1 MSGGGHMSRPSAQ
14 EIAATKQK
22 PPTPSHEHQM
32 HMPAAAPAETSKED
46 IEKTPGS
53 VIVPCR
59 ARGMPMDHNFKTAY
73 FVIPENVKHGE
84 ELICSYFACRNAG
97 IKFRYCSHCKVPVA
111 KRNFRKRHKHGG
123 EDIPRGAGDD
133 SGGEEEPPVKKG
145 IPAHIM
151 ADQNHDGMEA
161 DALSSQ
167 SADSNPQE
175 KSDLGVRQGLVQSS
189 MRSFEKK
196 KKPAVAEAPEES
208 AAGTK
213 ISTDRKDR
221 WAALLSKRPATK
233 DGDSM
238 SAWLMEVLAVSD
250 LDTPLKSEDGA
261 TALPGAEAVPPAPAS
276 AVKEEEDKKEPA
288 APPASD
294 KKKVVSPFKGGI
306 VKKKRPAAE
315 AIHKETKPTGTEP
328 VTGSF
333 AEWKERKKAKKQAKM
348 NPTQEAEV

>member
-1 MSGGGHMSRPSAQ
+1 M
-14 EIAATKQK
+14 
-22 PPTPSHEHQM
+22 
-32 HMPAAAPAETSKED
+32 
-46 IEKTPGS
+46 
-53 VIVPCR
+53 
-59 ARGMPMDHNFKTAY
+59 
-73 FVIPENVKHGE
+73 
-84 ELICSYFACRNAG
+84 ICSYFACRNAG

-133 SGGEEEPPVKKG
+133 SGGEEEPSVKKG
-145 IPAHIM
+145 IPAHIT
-151 ADQNHDGMEA
+151 ANQDGMEA

-196 KKPAVAEAPEES
+196 KQPQVPEMPDES
-208 AAGTK
+208 VTGAK
-213 ISTDRKDR
+213 ISLDRKER
-221 WAALLSKRPATK
+221 WAALLGKRPATK

-250 LDTPLKSEDGA
+250 LDTPLKTMDGGAVSSVEGFPPSAAAA
-261 TALPGAEAVPPAPAS
+261 TSIPPAVPTK
-276 AVKEEEDKKEPA
+276 KEEDTKERAASLPPKKEKFA
-288 APPASD
+288 
-294 KKKVVSPFKGGI
+294 SPFRGGI
-306 VKKKRPAAE
+306 VKKKRPAPDLPTQDA
-315 AIHKETKPTGTEP
+315 ADKPAGAEP
-328 VTGSF
+328 VSGSF

>member
-1 MSGGGHMSRPSAQ
+1 M
-14 EIAATKQK
+14 
-22 PPTPSHEHQM
+22 
-32 HMPAAAPAETSKED
+32 
-46 IEKTPGS
+46 
-53 VIVPCR
+53 
-59 ARGMPMDHNFKTAY
+59 
-73 FVIPENVKHGE
+73 
-84 ELICSYFACRNAG
+84 
-97 IKFRYCSHCKVPVA
+97 PVA

-151 ADQNHDGMEA
+151 ADQDGMEA

-175 KSDLGVRQGLVQSS
+175 KSDLGVRQGLVHAS

-196 KKPAVAEAPEES
+196 QPQVPKMPEES
-208 AAGTK
+208 VTGAK
-213 ISTDRKDR
+213 ISMDRKER
-221 WAALLSKRPATK
+221 WAALLGKRPATK

-250 LDTPLKSEDGA
+250 LDTPLKSMDG
-261 TALPGAEAVPPAPAS
+261 GAMPSMEGFPAPPAAAGTAAAPQP
-276 AVKEEEDKKEPA
+276 KEEGTKEPA
-288 APPASD
+288 APV
-294 KKKVVSPFKGGI
+294 KKEKVASPFRGGI

-315 AIHKETKPTGTEP
+315 PPKKDVAAKSTGNEP
-328 VTGSF
+328 VSGSF